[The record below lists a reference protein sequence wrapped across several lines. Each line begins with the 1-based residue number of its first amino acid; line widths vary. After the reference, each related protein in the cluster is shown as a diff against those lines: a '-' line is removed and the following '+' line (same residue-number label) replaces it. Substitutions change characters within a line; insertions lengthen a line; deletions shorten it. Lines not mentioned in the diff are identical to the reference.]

1 MSIPGALATALAA
14 VLLLSSCAPSTT
26 PAPERT
32 ATPSPSPTVSQPAF
46 LSTEQDETDLLPD
59 DIAQALGVDSSSTRF
74 QGGWDGYQVFLALK
88 DPGSICLITGPA
100 GDASR
105 WMAGCGAGDEVVT
118 DELPDG
124 GTVKYLPMTASATPA
139 GWTRL
144 SDHVFAM

>member
-1 MSIPGALATALAA
+1 MSIPGVLATALSA
-14 VLLLSSCAPSTT
+14 VLLLSGCALSTT
-26 PAPERT
+26 PAPEHT
-32 ATPSPSPTVSQPAF
+32 ANPTPTVSQPAF
-46 LSTEQDETDLLPD
+46 LLTEQDETDLLPD

-88 DPGSICLITGPA
+88 DPGSICLITGLA
-100 GDASR
+100 ADASS
-105 WMAGCGAGDEVVT
+105 WMTGCGAGNEVVT

-144 SDHVFAM
+144 SDYVFAM